1 MGGRPAPS
9 GIVPAPPTRAGYGAC
24 MELRI
29 VRHTTEFDAACRF
42 YGELLGWPVTREW
55 PAGDGQGRGRIFGY
69 GDVARVEL
77 LEDTHQVP
85 VSGLFISVEHH
96 DVAALQHRLVAAGV
110 AISRELADQPW
121 GHRNMAVHDPTGL
134 EVVFFQVIG

>member
-1 MGGRPAPS
+1 
-9 GIVPAPPTRAGYGAC
+9 

-69 GDVARVEL
+69 GDVGRVEL
-77 LEDTHQVP
+77 LEETHQVP
-85 VSGLFISVEHH
+85 VSGLFISVEHD
-96 DVAALQHRLVAAGV
+96 DVAALHDRLVTAGV
-110 AISRELADQPW
+110 AISRGLADQPW
-121 GHRNMAVHDPTGL
+121 GHRNMAAHDPTGL
-134 EVVFFQVIG
+134 EVVFFQVIAAE